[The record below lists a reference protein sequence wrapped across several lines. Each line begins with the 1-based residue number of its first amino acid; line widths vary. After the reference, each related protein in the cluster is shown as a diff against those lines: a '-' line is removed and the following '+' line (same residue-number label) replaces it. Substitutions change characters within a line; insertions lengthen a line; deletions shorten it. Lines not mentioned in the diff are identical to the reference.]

1 VTFKELQKLMQQY
14 YSQSTGIKQV
24 KLSDRLNDK
33 PFWIWT
39 IEEHK
44 LEDIRSKGDCC
55 FNHILYLPKKNEL
68 DKPF

>member
-1 VTFKELQKLMQQY
+1 MQQY
-14 YSQSTGIKQV
+14 YSQSTGIRQV
-24 KLSDRLNDK
+24 KLYDRLNDK

-44 LEDIRSKGDCC
+44 LEDIRTKRNCC
-55 FNHILYLPKKNEL
+55 FNHHILYLPKKNEL

>member
-14 YSQSTGIKQV
+14 YSQSTGIRQV
-24 KLSDRLNDK
+24 KLYDRLNDK

-44 LEDIRSKGDCC
+44 LEDIRTKGNCC
-55 FNHILYLPKKNEL
+55 FNHHISFICQRRMN
-68 DKPF
+68 